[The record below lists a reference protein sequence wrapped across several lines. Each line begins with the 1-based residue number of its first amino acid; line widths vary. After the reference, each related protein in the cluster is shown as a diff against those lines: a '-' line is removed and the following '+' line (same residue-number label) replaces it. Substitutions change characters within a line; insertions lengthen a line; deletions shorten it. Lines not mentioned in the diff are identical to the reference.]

1 MNKKGQPKIS
11 CDRKILKIPRI
22 SPKFAENTHLYP
34 YSLPLNHVIKA
45 MCLINYFQPLDQ
57 GVIHSFKAHYR
68 KNLIAL
74 MISKLEK
81 GEDFLPND
89 VNLLKAMEMIVSAL
103 DSVSA
108 QTIRNCFIKAK
119 FNIHS
124 SATEITFSEEPSD
137 DWEEIWS
144 QLKDKS
150 SVGFDTYQNYVLV
163 DNNERT
169 SKQIIEEIQNKDVVH
184 TIESDASDPE
194 EIPNVLVSSSEAFN
208 YIYQVF
214 IYSLLRI
221 RSIISTI
228 H

>member
-1 MNKKGQPKIS
+1 
-11 CDRKILKIPRI
+11 
-22 SPKFAENTHLYP
+22 
-34 YSLPLNHVIKA
+34 

-124 SATEITFSEEPSD
+124 SATEITVSEEPSD

-163 DNNERT
+163 DNNEST
-169 SKQIIEEIQNKDVVH
+169 EIGNDLTDQQIIEEIQNKDVVH

-194 EIPNVLVSSSEAFN
+194 EIPNVLVSSSEAFI
-208 YIYQVF
+208 YISGLHLFFAQNSINNF
-214 IYSLLRI
+214 NDSLNNMRQEITKTTLKSLKQQKI
-221 RSIISTI
+221 TDFFSN
-228 H
+228 